1 MTPQPPGT
9 DATAVS
15 PLGQR
20 LAQFASLSPDEVI
33 VLTELQSAPRL
44 VRHNREIIAQ
54 GRRHDALLVMVE
66 GIAVRYRILRDGR
79 RQVLN
84 IALPGDLI
92 GFPACFFETAPYS
105 VSALTDTMLA
115 CIPFAT
121 LSRTFEPYPR
131 LATAIV
137 WLFAAEAALYIE
149 HLTDVGRRTALE
161 RVAHLLLELLTRFQG
176 IGLGNDHSF
185 PMPLTQEL
193 IADALGLSVPHVN
206 RTLRQLRDED
216 LVRIEAH
223 RVIVNDVEALSTLA
237 DFDRS
242 YLRTFRRLDVTDAS
256 DNDRHVVL
264 Q

>member
-92 GFPACFFETAPYS
+92 GFPACF
-105 VSALTDTMLA
+105 
-115 CIPFAT
+115 
-121 LSRTFEPYPR
+121 SRPR
-131 LATAIV
+131 LT
-137 WLFAAEAALYIE
+137 
-149 HLTDVGRRTALE
+149 RS
-161 RVAHLLLELLTRFQG
+161 AH
-176 IGLGNDHSF
+176 
-185 PMPLTQEL
+185 
-193 IADALGLSVPHVN
+193 
-206 RTLRQLRDED
+206 
-216 LVRIEAH
+216 
-223 RVIVNDVEALSTLA
+223 
-237 DFDRS
+237 
-242 YLRTFRRLDVTDAS
+242 
-256 DNDRHVVL
+256 
-264 Q
+264 